1 MSLNQKELFGVEGF
15 RIQRL
20 NPDGSLPLHNNM
32 LGTGALVDV
41 DALAGTEKLIL
52 KEDNADAVTKTID
65 ITGGTYADDTAAT
78 IDELVTELNVQ
89 MAAESMNLTFS
100 KCATTGRLKAEIDS
114 GTPEKV
120 QLYGTLASYLGF
132 GEKAG
137 DAGKLTGIGLKIVK
151 GFGATKSIG
160 LPKNKKDKEEIEN
173 ETADGNI
180 TSVIINAITK
190 GLMPVIT
197 VSKNDYE
204 LKQLILGGVYDADEE
219 TYTPPTISEQ
229 TTSPIFYV
237 EIFSPVYNSGS
248 NLRSNWAGVEKILL
262 RKCSGNE
269 GDLTKDSKTWTDLVY
284 ELDAVESLVGST
296 QYPAWEEQ
304 MLTVAEFE
312 ALDVENV

>member
-1 MSLNQKELFGVEGF
+1 MSINKKELFGVEGF

-20 NPDGSLPLHNNM
+20 NPDGSIPAYDNM
-32 LGTGALVDV
+32 LGTGNLVNV
-41 DALAGTEKLIL
+41 DALAGTETLIL
-52 KEDNADAVTKTID
+52 KEDNKVAVTNTVD
-65 ITGGTYADDTAAT
+65 ITGGTYVDDEAAT
-78 IDELVTELNVQ
+78 ITEIVTELNLRMV
-89 MAAESMNLTFS
+89 ALSMNLVFS
-100 KCATTGRLKAEIDS
+100 KDATTGRLKAAIDT
-114 GTPEKV
+114 GTPGKV

-137 DAGKLTGIGLKIVK
+137 DAGKLTGLGLKIVK

-180 TSVIINAITK
+180 TSVIVNAITK

-204 LKQLILGGVYDADEE
+204 LKQLILGGVYTPATE
-219 TYTPPTISEQ
+219 TYVPATIEEQ

-284 ELDAVESLVGST
+284 ELDAVESLIGTV

-304 MLTVAEFE
+304 VLTVAQYE